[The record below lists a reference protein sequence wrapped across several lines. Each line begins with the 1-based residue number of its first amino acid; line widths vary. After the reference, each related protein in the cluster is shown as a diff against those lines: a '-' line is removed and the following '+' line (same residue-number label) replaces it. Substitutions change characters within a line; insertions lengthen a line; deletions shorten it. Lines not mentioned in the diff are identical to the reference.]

1 MCESSRFAVVPS
13 ARYTRRNVVSRI
25 VASLAIL
32 LALGA
37 SSTAFALDGVW
48 INPSGGSWTNVDDW
62 ADNFVAD
69 GTDGIADFSTLDI
82 LTEVTMHLG
91 SARTIGQ
98 LKFGDTTPSNNWLLD
113 NNGFPT
119 NVLTL

>member
-37 SSTAFALDGVW
+37 TSTAFALDGVW
-48 INPSGGSWTNVDDW
+48 INPSGGFFSQREEAGGKLASGRKAAIAHILNTNFLIEDSKSLSCCPPS
-62 ADNFVAD
+62 
-69 GTDGIADFSTLDI
+69 GKL
-82 LTEVTMHLG
+82 
-91 SARTIGQ
+91 Q
-98 LKFGDTTPSNNWLLD
+98 LRDTCP
-113 NNGFPT
+113 
-119 NVLTL
+119 